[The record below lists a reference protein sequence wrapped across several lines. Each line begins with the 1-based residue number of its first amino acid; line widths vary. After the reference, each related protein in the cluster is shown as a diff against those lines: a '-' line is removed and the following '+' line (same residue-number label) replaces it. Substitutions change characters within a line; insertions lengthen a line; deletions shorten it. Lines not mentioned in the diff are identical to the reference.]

1 MRHYII
7 ISILALMELFTAC
20 QKDSVNVAMVSVN
33 AAGEYFVNG
42 EAELIISLSEAV
54 GNAVNYDIKVSGT
67 IPQENM
73 EFNGKD
79 VIPAGTSVVAV
90 PVKVNTEGMEEGE
103 YEAVFTMY
111 SVIGASMDPE
121 MKSVTILLNVIS
133 AEQ

>member
-1 MRHYII
+1 M
-7 ISILALMELFTAC
+7 ALFTAC

>member
-1 MRHYII
+1 MAR
-7 ISILALMELFTAC
+7 FTAC
-20 QKDSVNVAMVSVN
+20 QKDSVHVAMVSVN

-42 EAELIISLSEAV
+42 EAELIISLSDAV
-54 GNAVNYDIKVSGT
+54 GNAVSYDIKVSGT

-79 VIPAGTSVVAV
+79 VIPAGTSLVAV